1 MPGDQPDNV
10 GEQMNQA
17 LTHGY
22 GPKVARAVLALL
34 GAVPF
39 VGGAFGGA
47 AGAWSEAEQGHF
59 NKVAASWLKLQEDEI
74 KEIGVTIAE
83 ILSRLDLND
92 AEIQKR
98 LAAWRPPQPRFTS
111 GVMAKYALLV
121 SSSSLGA
128 VTAVPATF
136 SALAPAGSHARAQ

>member
-1 MPGDQPDNV
+1 M
-10 GEQMNQA
+10 GEQSENLSDQMGQA
-17 LTHGY
+17 LSHGY

-47 AGAWSEAEQGHF
+47 AGAWSEAEQDHF

-74 KEIGVTIAE
+74 KEIGITIAE

-92 AEIQKR
+92 ADVLKR
-98 LAAWRPPQPRFTS
+98 LESPEYL
-111 GVMAKYALLV
+111 KL
-121 SSSSLGA
+121 
-128 VTAVPATF
+128 
-136 SALAPAGSHARAQ
+136 